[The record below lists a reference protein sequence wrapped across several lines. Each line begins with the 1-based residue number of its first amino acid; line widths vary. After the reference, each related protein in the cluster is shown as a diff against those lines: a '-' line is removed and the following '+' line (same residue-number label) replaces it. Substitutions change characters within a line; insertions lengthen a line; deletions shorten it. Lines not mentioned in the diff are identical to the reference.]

1 MNETNLPPEAK
12 QSPLHPLLRLFV
24 LGVIAA
30 SLLVLLLTV
39 VGFFAR
45 QSFRV
50 EQICHFRLQ
59 YAWLLLI
66 AAVVL
71 FVARKRGFAVAA
83 IIGCVVNFAFV
94 VPIYLPAE
102 KPATTGK
109 PWKLI
114 SFNVLGKNERYADVL
129 ELLRKEQ
136 ADVVILC
143 EVKPTWAEQLKT
155 LRDLYPHQ
163 HIVAQTDNFGIAM
176 LSRVKWQTAHTRE
189 IGTAGV
195 PSIVAE
201 FKDLGGRPYT
211 IIGTHPV
218 PPISRSIAQ
227 ARNKQLVA
235 LADFAATL
243 QEPVVLAGDL
253 NVTSYSP
260 FFRDL
265 LRDAKLRDSRQG
277 FGVQASW
284 SKSIPLLFSIPIDHC
299 LTSPSVETVS
309 RRIGPSLGSD
319 HCPVIV
325 ELR

>member
-1 MNETNLPPEAK
+1 MSTETSAVDSRER
-12 QSPLHPLLRLFV
+12 PLHPLLWLFV
-24 LGVIAA
+24 LAVIAS

-45 QSFRV
+45 QSFRA

-66 AAVVL
+66 AATILLVV
-71 FVARKRGFAVAA
+71 RKRGFAIAA
-83 IIGCVVNFAFV
+83 GVGAAVNFAFV
-94 VPIYLPAE
+94 LPIYLPAE

-114 SFNVLGKNERYADVL
+114 SYNVLGKNDRYADVL
-129 ELLRKEQ
+129 DLLRKEQ
-136 ADVVILC
+136 ADVVVLC
-143 EVKPTWAEQLKT
+143 EVKHSWAEQLKE

-163 HIVAQTDNFGIAM
+163 HIVAQTDNFGIAL

-189 IGTAGV
+189 IGPAGV

-201 FKDLGGRPYT
+201 FKELGGRPYT
-211 IIGTHPV
+211 IIGTHPL
-218 PPISRSIAQ
+218 PPINRAIAD
-227 ARNKQLVA
+227 ARNKQLQA
-235 LADFAATL
+235 LADFASTL
-243 QEPVVLAGDL
+243 QEPVILAGDL
-253 NVTSYSP
+253 NVTNYSP
-260 FFRDL
+260 YFRNL

-284 SKSIPLLFSIPIDHC
+284 SNSIPLLFSIPIDHC
-299 LTSPSVETVS
+299 LTSPSVETIS
-309 RRIGPSLGSD
+309 RRIGPALGSD